1 MSGNLQAET
10 RIKLN
15 SIEEALEDI
24 KNGKIIIV
32 VDDEDRENEG
42 DFICAAEL
50 ITPETVNFM
59 ATRGKGLICASLT
72 EERCAELDL
81 PMMVTTNTSSH
92 TTAFTVS
99 VDLLGYGT
107 TTGISASDRAKTLR
121 ALVNPATRPD
131 ELGRPGHIFP
141 LKSKKQGVL
150 RRAGHTEA
158 ALDLTQLAGLKPGG
172 VLVEIMNDNGS
183 MARLP
188 ELVLI
193 AEEFDLKI
201 ISIKDL
207 IAFRLNSDS
216 ILLKGTEVKLPTEYG
231 EFNLIP
237 FIQKSNG
244 LEHVALTKGTWDE
257 NDHVLV
263 RVHSSCVTGDIFGS
277 YRCDCGDQL
286 HEAMRMVQEEGR
298 GVIIYLNQEGRGI
311 GLYNKMK
318 AYKLQEQGFDTVEAN
333 VELGFKEDERDYGVG
348 AGMLHSLGIRNMKL
362 ITNNPVKKAGLEG
375 YGMQIVELIQL
386 EVTSNKHNQ
395 FYLETK
401 RDKMGHFLN
410 IAKYENPHKNEE

>member
-1 MSGNLQAET
+1 MSGNQQAET
-10 RIKLN
+10 RINLN

-24 KNGKIIIV
+24 RNGKIIIV

-42 DFICAAEL
+42 DFVCAAEL
-50 ITPETVNFM
+50 VTPETVNFM
-59 ATRGKGLICASLT
+59 ASRGKGLICASLT
-72 EERCAELDL
+72 DERCAELDL
-81 PMMVTTNTSSH
+81 PLMVTNNTSSH

-99 VDLLGYGT
+99 VDLLGQGC

-121 ALVNPATRPD
+121 SLVDPTTKPD
-131 ELGRPGHIFP
+131 NLGRPGHIFP
-141 LKSKKQGVL
+141 LKAKRQGVL

-158 ALDLTQLAGLKPGG
+158 ALDLTRLAGLKPGG
-172 VLVEIMNDNGS
+172 VLVEIMNEDGS

-188 ELVLI
+188 ELSRI
-193 AEEFDLKI
+193 AEEHNLKI
-201 ISIKDL
+201 ITIKDL
-207 IAFRLNSDS
+207 IAYRINSDS
-216 ILLKGTEVKLPTEYG
+216 IVIKGTMVKLPTEYG
-231 EFNLIP
+231 DFNLIP

-244 LEHVALTKGTWDE
+244 LEHVAIIKGEWSE
-257 NDHVLV
+257 EESVLV

-286 HEAMRMVQEEGR
+286 HEAMRMVQKKGQ
-298 GVIIYLNQEGRGI
+298 GVVIYLNQEGRGI

-318 AYKLQEQGFDTVEAN
+318 AYKLQDEGRDTVEAN
-333 VELGFKEDERDYGVG
+333 VELGFQDDERDYGVG
-348 AGMLHSLGIRNMKL
+348 AGMLHALGIRNIRL

-375 YGMQIVELIQL
+375 YGMSIVETIQL
-386 EVTSNKHNQ
+386 EIPSNKHNQ

-410 IAKYENPHKNEE
+410 IAQYNSPHNNE